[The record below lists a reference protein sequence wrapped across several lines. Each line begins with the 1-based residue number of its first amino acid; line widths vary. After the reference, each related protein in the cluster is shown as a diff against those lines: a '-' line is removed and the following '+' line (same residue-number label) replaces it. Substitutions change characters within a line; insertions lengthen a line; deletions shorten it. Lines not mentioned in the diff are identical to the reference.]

1 MRPHAQRAAAR
12 LHVPLRDRQ
21 AKPRTARFARARR
34 VDAVEPFEHTLNLV
48 RRNADA
54 MVDDAHE
61 HLAGIRRADIPR
73 MARHADREANPLYPV
88 PKLMDAQELQR
99 FYERVAE
106 QAEA

>member
-1 MRPHAQRAAAR
+1 MLLPIVLREYGTAAHRKLHELGVAAGVAAAQDSDCDGAEKFIAAIEAMNAA
-12 LHVPLRDRQ
+12 LHIP
-21 AKPRTARFARARR
+21 T
-34 VDAVEPFEHTLNLV
+34 
-48 RRNADA
+48 
-54 MVDDAHE
+54 